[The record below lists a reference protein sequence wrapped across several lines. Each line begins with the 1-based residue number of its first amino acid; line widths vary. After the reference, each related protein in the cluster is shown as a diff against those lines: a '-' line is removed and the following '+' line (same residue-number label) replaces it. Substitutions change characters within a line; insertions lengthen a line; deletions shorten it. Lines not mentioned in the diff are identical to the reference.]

1 MNDRLSYITNLIYA
15 VHSSQPNM
23 KLITVFVMYLM
34 SPLAAHGQVA
44 AQTSISAQTT
54 QPSDASRYAR
64 VNPIFSPMVPYP
76 AEAFKKGIKGTVL
89 VTIDV
94 DSKGMVTNVVPVSGP
109 PELFQA
115 AIDSAKQWKF
125 NPPENPPIQV
135 RYEISYGYYDE
146 HECPGPISTRG
157 EIMGGGRLETA
168 NGLRFT
174 LEDQDVDYL
183 LWYFNTKVRKTGIA
197 GEVILSIT
205 ANADG
210 RVKKVRVVKSLSP
223 ELDKVTVKS
232 ARKWKFKLIEGNA
245 NSGPGEFEFSV
256 IFKAVCDPDR

>member
-1 MNDRLSYITNLIYA
+1 
-15 VHSSQPNM
+15 M
-23 KLITVFVMYLM
+23 KLITLLVMYLI
-34 SPLAAHGQVA
+34 SPLAAQGQA
-44 AQTSISAQTT
+44 ATQTPAGAQMP
-54 QPSDASRYAR
+54 QPGDASRYAR

-76 AEAFKKGIKGTVL
+76 AEAFKKGIEGTVL

-94 DSKGMVTNVVPVSGP
+94 DSKGLVTNVVPVSGL
-109 PELFQA
+109 PELFQV

-135 RYEISYGYYDE
+135 RYEISYGYDE

-157 EIMGGGRLETA
+157 EIMSGGRLETA
-168 NGLRFT
+168 NGLGFT
-174 LEDQDVDYL
+174 IEDQGVDYL
-183 LWYFNTKVRKTGIA
+183 LWYFNTKVRKTGVA
-197 GEVILSIT
+197 GEMILSIT
-205 ANADG
+205 ADADG

-232 ARKWKFKLIEGNA
+232 ARKWKFKLIKGNA

-256 IFKAVCDPDR
+256 TFRAVCDPDQ

>member
-1 MNDRLSYITNLIYA
+1 MQ
-15 VHSSQPNM
+15 SSQTNM
-23 KLITVFVMYLM
+23 KLITLLVMYLM

-44 AQTSISAQTT
+44 AQTSTPAQM
-54 QPSDASRYAR
+54 PRPGDASRYAR

-76 AEAFKKGIKGTVL
+76 EEAFKKGIKGTVL

-94 DSKGMVTNVVPVSGP
+94 DSKGLVTSVVPVSGP

-135 RYEISYGYYDE
+135 RYEISYGYEE

-168 NGLRFT
+168 NGLGFT

-183 LWYFNTKVRKTGIA
+183 LWYFNTKVRKTGVA
-197 GEVILSIT
+197 GEMILSIT
-205 ANADG
+205 ADADG

-223 ELDKVTVKS
+223 KLDKVTVKS
-232 ARKWKFKLIEGNA
+232 ARKWKFKLIKGNA
-245 NSGPGEFEFSV
+245 NSGPGEFEFPV
-256 IFKAVCDPDR
+256 TFRAVCDPDW

>member
-1 MNDRLSYITNLIYA
+1 
-15 VHSSQPNM
+15 M
-23 KLITVFVMYLM
+23 KLITLLVMYLM

-135 RYEISYGYYDE
+135 RYEITYDHP
-146 HECPGPISTRG
+146 HECPGPISTMG
-157 EIMGGGRLETA
+157 E
-168 NGLRFT
+168 
-174 LEDQDVDYL
+174 
-183 LWYFNTKVRKTGIA
+183 
-197 GEVILSIT
+197 
-205 ANADG
+205 
-210 RVKKVRVVKSLSP
+210 
-223 ELDKVTVKS
+223 
-232 ARKWKFKLIEGNA
+232 
-245 NSGPGEFEFSV
+245 
-256 IFKAVCDPDR
+256 

>member
-1 MNDRLSYITNLIYA
+1 
-15 VHSSQPNM
+15 
-23 KLITVFVMYLM
+23 
-34 SPLAAHGQVA
+34 
-44 AQTSISAQTT
+44 
-54 QPSDASRYAR
+54 
-64 VNPIFSPMVPYP
+64 
-76 AEAFKKGIKGTVL
+76 L

>member
-1 MNDRLSYITNLIYA
+1 
-15 VHSSQPNM
+15 M
-23 KLITVFVMYLM
+23 KLITLLVMYLM
-34 SPLAAHGQVA
+34 SPLAARGQA
-44 AQTSISAQTT
+44 TT
-54 QPSDASRYAR
+54 QTPDGAHIPQPGDAARYAR

-94 DSKGMVTNVVPVSGP
+94 DSKGLVTNVVPVSGP

-115 AIDSAKQWKF
+115 ALDSARQWKF

-135 RYEISYGYYDE
+135 RYEISYGYYDG

-168 NGLRFT
+168 NGLGFT
-174 LEDQDVDYL
+174 LEDQDADYL
-183 LWYFNTKVRKTGIA
+183 LWYFNTKVRKTGIS

-256 IFKAVCDPDR
+256 IFKAVCDPDLSRGKP

>member
-1 MNDRLSYITNLIYA
+1 
-15 VHSSQPNM
+15 M
-23 KLITVFVMYLM
+23 KLITLFVMYLM
-34 SPLAAHGQVA
+34 SPLAAQGQVA
-44 AQTSISAQTT
+44 TQTPAGTQIP
-54 QPSDASRYAR
+54 QPSDASRYTR
-64 VNPIFSPMVPYP
+64 VNPIFSPMAPYP
-76 AEAFKKGIKGTVL
+76 TEAFKKGIKGTVL

-94 DSKGMVTNVVPVSGP
+94 DSKGLVTNVVPVSGP

-115 AIDSAKQWKF
+115 AIDSARQWKF

-135 RYEISYGYYDE
+135 RYEISYGYYDG

-168 NGLRFT
+168 NGLGFT

-183 LWYFNTKVRKTGIA
+183 LWYFNTKVRKTGIS

>member
-1 MNDRLSYITNLIYA
+1 
-15 VHSSQPNM
+15 M
-23 KLITVFVMYLM
+23 KLITVLVMYLM
-34 SPLAAHGQVA
+34 SPFAAHGQAATQTRAA
-44 AQTSISAQTT
+44 AQMP

-64 VNPIFSPMVPYP
+64 VNPIFSPFVPYP
-76 AEAFKKGIKGTVL
+76 EEAFKKGIKGTVL

-94 DSKGMVTNVVPVSGP
+94 DSKGLVTNVVPVSGP
-109 PELFQA
+109 PELFRA

-135 RYEISYGYYDE
+135 RYEISYGYEE

-168 NGLRFT
+168 NGLKFT
-174 LEDQDVDYL
+174 IEDQDVDYL
-183 LWYFNTKVRKTGIA
+183 LWYFNTKVRKTGVA
-197 GEVILSIT
+197 GEMMLSIT
-205 ANADG
+205 ADADG

-245 NSGPGEFEFSV
+245 SSGPGEFEFPV
-256 IFKAVCDPDR
+256 TFRAVCDPDL